1 MNKIEY
7 KYSIGNT
14 VFIMLD
20 NKPVESEID
29 WINIMINTNNQL
41 VIQYGVLPLGNNSFI
56 IYKKSER
63 EIFSTKIELLESL

>member
-56 IYKKSER
+56 IYKKFER
-63 EIFSTKIELLESL
+63 EIFSTKIELLESI

>member
-29 WINIMINTNNQL
+29 WINIMINSNNQL

-56 IYKKSER
+56 IYKKFER

>member
-29 WINIMINTNNQL
+29 WISIMISRNNQL
-41 VIQYGVLPLGNNSFI
+41 VLQYGVLPRGNNSFI
-56 IYKKSER
+56 IYKKFER

>member
-29 WINIMINTNNQL
+29 WINILINRNNQL
-41 VIQYGVLPLGNNSFI
+41 VLQYGVLPRGSTSFV
-56 IYKKSER
+56 IYKKFER

>member
-7 KYSIGNT
+7 KYNIGNT

-29 WINIMINTNNQL
+29 WINIMINTTNQL

-56 IYKKSER
+56 IYKKFER

>member
-56 IYKKSER
+56 IYKKFER

>member
-41 VIQYGVLPLGNNSFI
+41 VIQYVVLPLGNNSFI
-56 IYKKSER
+56 IYKKFER
-63 EIFSTKIELLESL
+63 EIFSTKIELLESF